1 MTEEKKPRALATQAA
16 AKIPKMV
23 RANLA
28 ATLNAKAEGKK
39 VAYAYIQDC
48 HDEIM
53 RAMDIV
59 PAWGESFSGICAAKR
74 DADKYLQK
82 AEGENLYRSLCTYA
96 TCNLGFDIW
105 REELGG
111 EMPPGAPWGG
121 MGRPDMI
128 IGSAQQLCDP
138 RFKWPQ
144 ATQHYLPDVPVFVGG
159 MYYPPWDPA
168 VDQRE
173 MEGFYL
179 KYATEQLHECVRFC
193 EKHTGTKMD
202 WDRLEE
208 IVELSDRTWDLFVET
223 YELRRAFPTP
233 MDTGDAM
240 NTMVPMAF
248 MLGTQEAYDFYH
260 DLRDELKARIERKE
274 GVADEEKYRLLWAA
288 GLPSWFALADFHYF
302 NARGAV
308 FPVET
313 TYRNCESLSR
323 LDLPRSSDPLEHLA
337 HRFIRYYTH
346 WYDKARKRPGS
357 LPKVERIIEYVEGY
371 HCDGVVFHSAFSC
384 RSWHAG
390 IIMQAEVL
398 KKVYRNIP
406 SLIMESDIVDISA
419 YNEADTHNRIDAFI
433 ESLEAARAKI
443 K

>member
-1 MTEEKKPRALATQAA
+1 MADEKKPRALATQAA

-28 ATLNAKAEGKK
+28 ATINAKAEGKK
-39 VAYAYIQDC
+39 VAYAYIQDA

-74 DADKYLQK
+74 DADQFLQK
-82 AEGENLYRSLCTYA
+82 AEGENLSRSLCTYA
-96 TCNLGFDIW
+96 TCNLGFDMW

-138 RFKWPQ
+138 RIKWPQ

-159 MYYPPWDPA
+159 MYYPPYDPA
-168 VDQRE
+168 VDQE
-173 MEGFYL
+173 EIEPVYV
-179 KYATEQLHECVRFC
+179 KYATEQLRECVRFC
-193 EKHTGTKMD
+193 EKHTGKKMD
-202 WDRLEE
+202 WARLEE
-208 IVELSDRTWDLFVET
+208 VVDLSDRTWDLFIDT
-223 YELRRAFPTP
+223 YELRKAMPTP

-248 MLGTQEAYDFYH
+248 MLGTQEAYDFYYE
-260 DLRDELKARIERKE
+260 LREELKAKIARKE
-274 GVADEEKYRLLWAA
+274 GVAEEEKYRLVWAA
-288 GLPSWFALADFHYF
+288 GLPSWFALADFQYF

-313 TYRNCESLSR
+313 TYRNGEPLSH
-323 LDLPRSSDPLEHLA
+323 LDLPKTDDPLEHIA

-346 WYDKARKRPGS
+346 WYDRARKRRGS
-357 LPKVERIIEYVEGY
+357 LPKVERIIEYLEDY
-371 HCDGVVFHSAFSC
+371 KCDGAVFHSAFSC

-390 IIMQAEVL
+390 ILLEAQVL
-398 KKVYRNIP
+398 KNVYGDIP
-406 SLIMESDIVDISA
+406 VLIMEGDIVDISA
-419 YNEADTHNRIDAFI
+419 YNETDTHNRIDAF
-433 ESLEAARAKI
+433 LEVLEGVKTGR
-443 K
+443 